1 MGVSLD
7 YSVSVTTNTIGEL
20 PAYIRDWHINTA
32 ELVSTGGA
40 GNNYASQLAYI
51 KSLNL
56 KPVLDIEMD
65 IWAGGQ
71 IQSPIGNFTGFLQ
84 SIKAAGWPTISSEG
98 GRSGDPS
105 FMKGVGLGYIN
116 YNCDQCGLWQNIYSD
131 GGTAM
136 NLWECYYPSEV
147 GYITSGANST
157 KGKANGVLAGAWR
170 DALEHKKCYPEHYA
184 DAPHKKFKGDNDIL
198 NNSINGVQPSYESI
212 IDSLIALGCSVTR
225 FDVWGGI
232 SSSRAQNQACG
243 FDSIVA
249 NLQKNHPPNG
259 IGPAPPPPVTKKMFA
274 SAPVSCSMVPGR
286 VDEFVKGTDN
296 ALWHNYPVIGATNWE
311 SLGGVLTSAPACVA
325 RSGKIIDVVA
335 RGSDG
340 ACYLK
345 EWNGTQWL
353 DWKDLSGIVA
363 ANTPLGLIAVND
375 SSLNVY
381 VIGTDGNVWVK
392 SMSNAVWGAWKRDAT
407 VLG

>member
-1 MGVSLD
+1 MSKLGVSLD
-7 YSVSVTTNTIGEL
+7 YSASITADTIEEL

-40 GNNYASQLAYI
+40 SNNYASQLAYI

-84 SIKAAGWPTISSEG
+84 SLKAAGWPTVSSEG

-105 FMKGVGLGYIN
+105 FIKGVGLGYIN
-116 YNCDQCGLWQNIYSD
+116 YNCDQCGLWKDIYSD
-131 GGTAM
+131 AGTVM
-136 NLWECYYPSEV
+136 NLWECYYPTEV
-147 GYITSGANST
+147 GYITNGANST

-212 IDSLIALGCSVTR
+212 IDALIALGCPIMR

-243 FDSIVA
+243 FDQIVA
-249 NLQKNHPPNG
+249 NLQKNHPANG
-259 IGPAPPPPVTKKMFA
+259 IGPTPPPVTTVTFA
-274 SAPVSCSMVPGR
+274 SVPSQCSITGGVHK
-286 VDEFVKGTDN
+286 FVRGSDN
-296 ALWHNYPVIGATNWE
+296 TLRHYSTATGKWE
-311 SLGGVLTSAPACVA
+311 SLGGILTSAPACTA
-325 RSGKIIDVVA
+325 RGGTKIDVVA
-335 RGSDG
+335 RGENGS
-340 ACYLK
+340 CYLK
-345 EWNGTQWL
+345 EWNGTQWIDWHPL
-353 DWKDLSGIVA
+353 DGQIA
-363 ANTPLGLIAVND
+363 AGTPLGILAVDDN
-375 SSLNVY
+375 SINVY
-381 VIGTDGNVWVK
+381 VIGTDGKVWVR
-392 SMSNAVWGAWKRDAT
+392 SMTNAVWG
-407 VLG
+407 